1 MPVYNNDIDLKSHLK
16 MLSFQVAFYFEIVET
31 ENVLMKKCK
40 KCKRKCF
47 LFGNL
52 YDIIS
57 INKKY
62 SNQDF
67 ESMLFGQNQKY

>member
-1 MPVYNNDIDLKSHLK
+1 MPVYNNDIDLKS
-16 MLSFQVAFYFEIVET
+16 
-31 ENVLMKKCK
+31 
-40 KCKRKCF
+40 